1 MALAATAQNGHFQ
14 GRVVR
19 FTRHAFAGA
28 FRLFSGRLS
37 FGIVRIPPLRQFIRL
52 TARHRRVLATR
63 VAGPLALATALLA
76 LSANASGATAQGDLA
91 VPRPFEVGAGL
102 SGNYLA
108 AIVAGSERD
117 TLAAA
122 TFFNEAL
129 RVDPKNRDLIDRAFV
144 ASLANG
150 SIDQAAPLAKQVLT
164 HDRGNGLARLT
175 LAVDHIENDRW
186 APARAELAR
195 GGGDRSKD
203 ITSTL
208 LTAWTYAGAGDT
220 RRALATLDT
229 LKEDVFVVFRDYHA
243 ALIADLGGDVAVA
256 QRRFAAAYGAE
267 HNLLR
272 VVDAYGRFLASHGHV
287 DDARKVYKDFS
298 EVLPNHPTIVAA
310 IAALDAGKP
319 LPPFVQNARQG
330 AGEALFGLGS
340 SGGRQGDELA
350 SLIYLRMSLNLAPQN
365 ALAIITL
372 ADVYER
378 MKQGETAIDLYESV
392 PKDDPLRV
400 NADVQAALLLETLGK
415 SKEATEHLQKVVAAH
430 PENEEALTALG
441 NLQRSR
447 KMFSE
452 AAETYSRV
460 LSLQKMPDKSQW
472 ILYYYRGIVN
482 ERNKHWP
489 QAEADLKK
497 ALELNPDQPLV
508 LNYLG
513 YSWVD
518 QGANLDEA
526 FKMLRRAVDLRQR
539 DGYVVDS
546 LGWAYY
552 RLGRYNDAVNELEKA
567 IDLKPS
573 DPVINDHLGDAYW
586 RVGRKLEAQFQWNHA
601 RDLNPEPEE
610 LPKILDKIKNGL
622 PDKPALAGG
631 SLSGG

>member
-1 MALAATAQNGHFQ
+1 MARTNTLKGRQLSRWSALAIACA
-14 GRVVR
+14 
-19 FTRHAFAGA
+19 A
-28 FRLFSGRLS
+28 
-37 FGIVRIPPLRQFIRL
+37 
-52 TARHRRVLATR
+52 
-63 VAGPLALATALLA
+63 VAASVALE
-76 LSANASGATAQGDLA
+76 QVD
-91 VPRPFEVGAGL
+91 V
-102 SGNYLA
+102 
-108 AIVAGSERD
+108 
-117 TLAAA
+117 
-122 TFFNEAL
+122 AL
-129 RVDPKNRDLIDRAFV
+129 RVVP
-144 ASLANG
+144 
-150 SIDQAAPLAKQVLT
+150 QP
-164 HDRGNGLARLT
+164 
-175 LAVDHIENDRW
+175 
-186 APARAELAR
+186 
-195 GGGDRSKD
+195 
-203 ITSTL
+203 
-208 LTAWTYAGAGDT
+208 
-220 RRALATLDT
+220 
-229 LKEDVFVVFRDYHA
+229 
-243 ALIADLGGDVAVA
+243 
-256 QRRFAAAYGAE
+256 
-267 HNLLR
+267 
-272 VVDAYGRFLASHGHV
+272 
-287 DDARKVYKDFS
+287 
-298 EVLPNHPTIVAA
+298 
-310 IAALDAGKP
+310 
-319 LPPFVQNARQG
+319 RQH
-330 AGEALFGLGS
+330 F
-340 SGGRQGDELA
+340 D
-350 SLIYLRMSLNLAPQN
+350 
-365 ALAIITL
+365 
-372 ADVYER
+372 
-378 MKQGETAIDLYESV
+378 
-392 PKDDPLRV
+392 
-400 NADVQAALLLETLGK
+400 
-415 SKEATEHLQKVVAAH
+415 
-430 PENEEALTALG
+430 EEALTALG